1 MFRAKEQG
9 RNRSTPFE
17 ARLRH
22 RALRRLDTE
31 QALQQGLANGELALH
46 HQPVLRT
53 VDGVL
58 QGVEALLRWDRP
70 GHGWVAPDDFIPL
83 AEDTGSIVAIGEW
96 VLDEALGQLAA
107 WRRAGLV
114 GNGFTVS
121 VNVSPR
127 QLLDT
132 GLVATVRR
140 LLGQHGLVA
149 ADLTLEITE
158 TTLMSERS
166 AMADAVTALHR
177 LGVSMSIDDFGTGYS
192 SLSYLRYLPVQQLK
206 VDRSF
211 VAAITHSPRDSA
223 LVAAVVGLAH
233 EFGMT
238 CVAEGVETAEQLRRL
253 VGLGCDYA
261 QGYLLGRPVPASVLT
276 QAWREAAAEARWTA
290 AD

>member
-1 MFRAKEQG
+1 MVR
-9 RNRSTPFE
+9 
-17 ARLRH
+17 
-22 RALRRLDTE
+22 
-31 QALQQGLANGELALH
+31 GELTLH
-46 HQPVLRT
+46 HQPVVRAA
-53 VDGVL
+53 DGAL

-96 VLDEALGQLAA
+96 VLDEALCQLAA

-114 GNGFTVS
+114 PSGFTVS

-132 GLVATVRR
+132 GLVTTVQR
-140 LLGQHGLVA
+140 LVAQHGLVP

-166 AMADAVTALHR
+166 AMTDAVTALHR
-177 LGVSMSIDDFGTGYS
+177 LGVSLSIDDFGTGYS
-192 SLSYLRYLPVQQLK
+192 SLSYLRYLPVRQLK

-211 VAAITHSPRDSA
+211 VAAVTHSPRDSA
-223 LVAAVVGLAH
+223 LVAAVIGLAH

-238 CVAEGVETAEQLRRL
+238 CVAEGVETAEQLGRL
-253 VGLGCDYA
+253 IALGCDYA
-261 QGYLLGRPVPASVLT
+261 QGYHLGRPVPAAVLT
-276 QAWREAAAEARWTA
+276 AAWQAAAGEHATA
-290 AD
+290 SG